1 MDRPRRVHY
10 DMDFKLTRD
19 LEKDKEKE
27 KDNNLDPFGYNDND
41 FLNPIEDVVEEE
53 PKKISEGTASWLED
67 TDKLNLPSRIY
78 NSNNTNNSNNPRSNS
93 GEINYKEKN
102 AFHSRENNLFERKI
116 NSTNNFRENGKD
128 IKEELELEKMKSNRL
143 QVELDKLRS
152 KKEIINTKNILQF
165 VHKISYDSLGL
176 GKKIGQGGFSEIYES
191 QWMGI
196 PIAVKV
202 IFDPNINEAL
212 MEEFNNEIE
221 KLFILRH
228 PYIIQLY
235 GITDREKKQKLA
247 VITELAPRG
256 SLFDYLHKNP
266 KTKNNLSL
274 EFKNKI
280 TKQLIHTMAYI
291 HSRGYVHRDLKTQNI
306 LLDKNLD
313 MKLCDFG
320 LTKLKSELNSGSGQF
335 AGTPC
340 YMAPELFDRKFYDD
354 KIDVFAFGTVVWE
367 IYTQKIPYFNCEAME
382 IKQKVTKGEELICSS
397 IVPKQIA
404 SLIEKC
410 RRVKPTERPSF
421 KEMESMDLF

>member
-1 MDRPRRVHY
+1 MDRPRRVHHDIDY
-10 DMDFKLTRD
+10 RVTRD
-19 LEKDKEKE
+19 IEREKE
-27 KDNNLDPFGYNDND
+27 KNNNLDPFGFNNNDE
-41 FLNPIEDVVEEE
+41 LNPEIENIQEEQ
-53 PKKISEGTASWLED
+53 KKAPGGTASWLED
-67 TDKLNLPSRIY
+67 IDKLNLPSRSFY
-78 NSNNTNNSNNPRSNS
+78 NPKKANEVLNS
-93 GEINYKEKN
+93 KEKDN
-102 AFHSRENNLFERKI
+102 HIHSRDNLLFDR
-116 NSTNNFRENGKD
+116 NHSSNFTNNFRENEKD
-128 IKEELELEKMKSNRL
+128 IKEELELEKLKSKRL
-143 QVELDKLRS
+143 QSELDKLKA
-152 KKEIINTKNILQF
+152 KKDIINSKQILQY
-165 VHKISYDSLGL
+165 VHKISYESLGL
-176 GKKIGQGGFSEIYES
+176 GKKIGQGGFSEIFES

-196 PIAVKV
+196 PVAVKV

-212 MEEFNNEIE
+212 LEEFNNEIE

-235 GITDREKKQKLA
+235 GINDSEKNQKLA
-247 VITELAPRG
+247 VITELAPKG
-256 SLFDYLHKNP
+256 SLFDYLHKNS

-280 TKQLIHTMAYI
+280 TKQLVHTMAYI

-354 KIDVFAFGTVVWE
+354 KVDVFAFGTVVWE
-367 IYTQKIPYFNCEAME
+367 IYTQKIPYFNCEALE

-410 RRVKPTERPSF
+410 RRVKPSERPSF
-421 KEMESMDLF
+421 SDIEMMDLF

>member
-1 MDRPRRVHY
+1 MDRPRRVPFEFEY
-10 DMDFKLTRD
+10 KNNR
-19 LEKDKEKE
+19 EKEKE
-27 KDNNLDPFGYNDND
+27 REKENNIDPFGITSPEFLEPNEETNEDN
-41 FLNPIEDVVEEE
+41 LKSGEA
-53 PKKISEGTASWLED
+53 KLSWLD
-67 TDKLNLPSRIY
+67 DVDSLHLPSRKY
-78 NSNNTNNSNNPRSNS
+78 NKNDEFNKEEKIDIHNSHKNMHYDRNNNEK
-93 GEINYKEKN
+93 EI
-102 AFHSRENNLFERKI
+102 
-116 NSTNNFRENGKD
+116 KD
-128 IKEELELEKMKSNRL
+128 ELELEKIKVNRL
-143 QVELDKLRS
+143 QAEINRLKNI
-152 KKEIINTKNILQF
+152 KETMNTKNILHF
-165 VHKISYDSLGL
+165 VNKISFNSLGL

-191 QWMGI
+191 QWLGI
-196 PIAVKV
+196 PVAVKV
-202 IFDPNINEAL
+202 IFDPKITEEL
-212 MEEFNNEIE
+212 LEEFNNEIE

-235 GITDREKKQKLA
+235 GITDKEKSQKLA
-247 VITELAPRG
+247 VITELAPKG

-280 TKQLIHTMAYI
+280 TKQLICTMAYI

-354 KIDVFAFGTVVWE
+354 KIDVFAFGTVLWE
-367 IYTQKIPYFNCEAME
+367 IYTQKIPYANCDAME
-382 IKQKVTKGEELICSS
+382 IKQKVTKGEELYCSS

-404 SLIEKC
+404 NLIQKC
-410 RRVKPTERPSF
+410 RCVKASDRPSF
-421 KEMESMDLF
+421 EEIEKMNVL

>member
-1 MDRPRRVHY
+1 MDRPRRVHHDIDY
-10 DMDFKLTRD
+10 RVTRD
-19 LEKDKEKE
+19 IEREKE
-27 KDNNLDPFGYNDND
+27 KNNNLDPFGFNNNDE
-41 FLNPIEDVVEEE
+41 LNPEIENIQEEQ
-53 PKKISEGTASWLED
+53 KKAPGGTASWLED
-67 TDKLNLPSRIY
+67 IDKLNLPSRSFY
-78 NSNNTNNSNNPRSNS
+78 NPKKTNEELNS
-93 GEINYKEKN
+93 KEKDN
-102 AFHSRENNLFERKI
+102 HIHSRDNLLFDR
-116 NSTNNFRENGKD
+116 NHSSNFTNNFRENEKD
-128 IKEELELEKMKSNRL
+128 IKEELELEKLKSKRL
-143 QVELDKLRS
+143 QSELDKLKA
-152 KKEIINTKNILQF
+152 KKDIINSKQILQY
-165 VHKISYDSLGL
+165 VHKISYESLGL
-176 GKKIGQGGFSEIYES
+176 GKKIGQGGFSEIFES

-196 PIAVKV
+196 PVAVKV

-212 MEEFNNEIE
+212 LEEFNNEIE

-235 GITDREKKQKLA
+235 GITDSEKNQKLA
-247 VITELAPRG
+247 VITELAPKG
-256 SLFDYLHKNP
+256 SLFDYLHKNS

-280 TKQLIHTMAYI
+280 TKQLVHTMAYI

-340 YMAPELFDRKFYDD
+340 YMDPELFDRKFYDD
-354 KIDVFAFGTVVWE
+354 KVDVFAFGTVVWE
-367 IYTQKIPYFNCEAME
+367 IYTQKIPYFNCEALE

-410 RRVKPTERPSF
+410 RRVKPSERPSF
-421 KEMESMDLF
+421 SDIEMMDLF

>member
-1 MDRPRRVHY
+1 MERPRRVFHDIDY
-10 DMDFKLTRD
+10 KITK
-19 LEKDKEKE
+19 EIEKEKE

-41 FLNPIEDVVEEE
+41 FLNPVIDNYEEE
-53 PKKISEGTASWLED
+53 PKKEPTASWLED

-78 NSNNTNNSNNPRSNS
+78 QNNNNNNNVNNNNISKRFS
-93 GEINYKEKN
+93 GEIKSNQ
-102 AFHSRENNLFERKI
+102 FHSRDKNIFDR
-116 NSTNNFRENGKD
+116 SNNFNNERD
-128 IKEELELEKMKSNRL
+128 LKEELEIEKMKCNRI
-143 QVELDKLRS
+143 QAELDKLKA
-152 KKEIINTKNILQF
+152 KKEIINTKNILQY

-176 GKKIGQGGFSEIYES
+176 GKKIGQGGFSEIFES
-191 QWMGI
+191 HWMGI

-212 MEEFNNEIE
+212 LEEFNNEIE

-235 GITDREKKQKLA
+235 GITDNEKNQKLA

-367 IYTQKIPYFNCEAME
+367 IYTQKIPYFNCEALE

-410 RRVKPTERPSF
+410 RRVKPSERPSF
-421 KEMESMDLF
+421 KEMENMDLF

>member
-1 MDRPRRVHY
+1 MERPRRVFHDIDY
-10 DMDFKLTRD
+10 KITK
-19 LEKDKEKE
+19 EIEKEKE

-41 FLNPIEDVVEEE
+41 FLNPVIDNYEEE
-53 PKKISEGTASWLED
+53 QKKEPTASWLED

-78 NSNNTNNSNNPRSNS
+78 QNNNNNNNINNNNISKRFS
-93 GEINYKEKN
+93 GEIKSNQ
-102 AFHSRENNLFERKI
+102 FHSRDKNIFDRN
-116 NSTNNFRENGKD
+116 NNFNNERD
-128 IKEELELEKMKSNRL
+128 LKEELEIEKMKCNRI
-143 QVELDKLRS
+143 QAELDKLKA
-152 KKEIINTKNILQF
+152 KKEIINTKNILQY

-176 GKKIGQGGFSEIYES
+176 GKKIGQGGFSEIFES
-191 QWMGI
+191 HWMGI

-212 MEEFNNEIE
+212 LEEFNNEIE

-235 GITDREKKQKLA
+235 GITDNEKNQKLA

-367 IYTQKIPYFNCEAME
+367 IYTQKIPYFNCEALE

-410 RRVKPTERPSF
+410 RRVKPSERPSF
-421 KEMESMDLF
+421 KEMENMDLF

>member
-1 MDRPRRVHY
+1 MDRPRRVHHDIDY
-10 DMDFKLTRD
+10 RVTRD
-19 LEKDKEKE
+19 IEREKE
-27 KDNNLDPFGYNDND
+27 KNNNLDPFGFNNNDE
-41 FLNPIEDVVEEE
+41 LNQEIENIEEE
-53 PKKISEGTASWLED
+53 QKKAPGGTASWLED
-67 TDKLNLPSRIY
+67 IDKLNLPSRSFY
-78 NSNNTNNSNNPRSNS
+78 NPKKTNEELNS
-93 GEINYKEKN
+93 KEKDN
-102 AFHSRENNLFERKI
+102 HIHSRDNLLFDR
-116 NSTNNFRENGKD
+116 NHSSNFTNNFRENEKD
-128 IKEELELEKMKSNRL
+128 IKEELELEKLKSKRL
-143 QVELDKLRS
+143 QSELDKLKA
-152 KKEIINTKNILQF
+152 KKDIINSKQILQY
-165 VHKISYDSLGL
+165 VHKISYESLGL
-176 GKKIGQGGFSEIYES
+176 GKKIGQGGFSEIFES

-196 PIAVKV
+196 PVAVKV

-212 MEEFNNEIE
+212 LEEFNNEIE

-235 GITDREKKQKLA
+235 GITDSEKNQKLA
-247 VITELAPRG
+247 VITELAPKG
-256 SLFDYLHKNP
+256 SLFDYLHKNS

-280 TKQLIHTMAYI
+280 TKQLVHTMAYI

-367 IYTQKIPYFNCEAME
+367 IYTQKIPYFNCEALE
-382 IKQKVTKGEELICSS
+382 IK
-397 IVPKQIA
+397 
-404 SLIEKC
+404 
-410 RRVKPTERPSF
+410 
-421 KEMESMDLF
+421 

>member
-1 MDRPRRVHY
+1 MDRPRRVFHDIDY
-10 DMDFKLTRD
+10 KVTRD
-19 LEKDKEKE
+19 IEKEKE

-41 FLNPIEDVVEEE
+41 FLNPVIDNVEEE
-53 PKKISEGTASWLED
+53 PKKAEPTASWLED

-78 NSNNTNNSNNPRSNS
+78 NIDNKKSNS

-102 AFHSRENNLFERKI
+102 INPIHSRDKIFDRNN
-116 NSTNNFRENGKD
+116 NNFREKD
-128 IKEELELEKMKSNRL
+128 IKDELEIEKMKSHRL
-143 QVELDKLRS
+143 QTELDKLRT
-152 KKEIINTKNILQF
+152 KKEIINTKNVLQYIN
-165 VHKISYDSLGL
+165 KISYDSLGL
-176 GKKIGQGGFSEIYES
+176 GKKIGQGGFSEIFES

-196 PIAVKV
+196 PVAVKV
-202 IFDPNINEAL
+202 IFDPNITEAL
-212 MEEFNNEIE
+212 LEEFNNEIE

-235 GITDREKKQKLA
+235 GITDSEKNQKLA
-247 VITELAPRG
+247 VITELAPKG

-266 KTKNNLSL
+266 KTKNNIPL
-274 EFKNKI
+274 EFKNRI

-313 MKLCDFG
+313 MKLWDFG

-340 YMAPELFDRKFYDD
+340 YMAPELFDRKYYDE

-367 IYTQKIPYFNCEAME
+367 IYTQKIPYFNCEALE

-397 IVPKQIA
+397 IVPKNIA
-404 SLIEKC
+404 NLIEKC
-410 RRVKPTERPSF
+410 GKMKASERPSF
-421 KEMESMDLF
+421 KDMENMDLF

>member
-1 MDRPRRVHY
+1 MDRPRRVHHDIDY
-10 DMDFKLTRD
+10 RVTRD
-19 LEKDKEKE
+19 IEREKE
-27 KDNNLDPFGYNDND
+27 KNNNLDPFGFNNNDE
-41 FLNPIEDVVEEE
+41 LNPEMENIQEEQ
-53 PKKISEGTASWLED
+53 KKAPGGTASWLED
-67 TDKLNLPSRIY
+67 IDKLNLPSRSFY
-78 NSNNTNNSNNPRSNS
+78 NPKKTNEELNS
-93 GEINYKEKN
+93 KEKDN
-102 AFHSRENNLFERKI
+102 HIHSRDNLLFDR
-116 NSTNNFRENGKD
+116 NHSSNFTNNFRENEKD
-128 IKEELELEKMKSNRL
+128 IKEELELEKLKSKRL
-143 QVELDKLRS
+143 QSELDKLKA
-152 KKEIINTKNILQF
+152 KKDIINSKQILQY
-165 VHKISYDSLGL
+165 VHKISYESLGL
-176 GKKIGQGGFSEIYES
+176 GKKIGQGGFSEIFES

-196 PIAVKV
+196 PVAVKV

-212 MEEFNNEIE
+212 LEEFNNEIE

-235 GITDREKKQKLA
+235 GITDSEKNQKLA
-247 VITELAPRG
+247 VITELAPKG
-256 SLFDYLHKNP
+256 SLFDYLHKNS

-280 TKQLIHTMAYI
+280 TKQLVHTMAYI

-354 KIDVFAFGTVVWE
+354 KVDVFAFGTVVWE
-367 IYTQKIPYFNCEAME
+367 IYTQKIPYFNCEALE

-410 RRVKPTERPSF
+410 RRVKPSERPSF
-421 KEMESMDLF
+421 SDIEMMDLF

>member
-1 MDRPRRVHY
+1 MDRPRRVHHDIDY
-10 DMDFKLTRD
+10 RVTRD
-19 LEKDKEKE
+19 IEREKE
-27 KDNNLDPFGYNDND
+27 KNNNLDPFGFNNNDE
-41 FLNPIEDVVEEE
+41 LNPEIENIEEE
-53 PKKISEGTASWLED
+53 QKKAPGGTASWLED
-67 TDKLNLPSRIY
+67 IDKLNLPSRSFY
-78 NSNNTNNSNNPRSNS
+78 NPKKTNEELNS
-93 GEINYKEKN
+93 KEKDN
-102 AFHSRENNLFERKI
+102 HIHSRDNLLFDR
-116 NSTNNFRENGKD
+116 NHSSNFTNNFLENEKD
-128 IKEELELEKMKSNRL
+128 IKEELELEKLKSKRL
-143 QVELDKLRS
+143 QSELDKLKA
-152 KKEIINTKNILQF
+152 KKDIINSKQILQY
-165 VHKISYDSLGL
+165 VHKISYESLGL
-176 GKKIGQGGFSEIYES
+176 GKKIGQGGFSEIFES

-196 PIAVKV
+196 PVAVKV

-212 MEEFNNEIE
+212 LEEFNNEIE

-235 GITDREKKQKLA
+235 GITDSEKNQKLA
-247 VITELAPRG
+247 VITELAPKG
-256 SLFDYLHKNP
+256 SLFDYLHKNS

-280 TKQLIHTMAYI
+280 TKQLVHTMAYI

-354 KIDVFAFGTVVWE
+354 KVDVFAFGTVVWE
-367 IYTQKIPYFNCEAME
+367 IYTQKIPYFNCEALE

-410 RRVKPTERPSF
+410 RRVKPSERPSF
-421 KEMESMDLF
+421 SDIEMMDLF

>member
-1 MDRPRRVHY
+1 MDRPRRVHHDIDY
-10 DMDFKLTRD
+10 RVTRD
-19 LEKDKEKE
+19 IEREKE
-27 KDNNLDPFGYNDND
+27 KNNNLDPFGYNNND
-41 FLNPIEDVVEEE
+41 ELNPEIENIQEEQ
-53 PKKISEGTASWLED
+53 KKAPGGTASWLED
-67 TDKLNLPSRIY
+67 IDKLNLPSRSFY
-78 NSNNTNNSNNPRSNS
+78 NPKKTNEELNS
-93 GEINYKEKN
+93 KEKDN
-102 AFHSRENNLFERKI
+102 HIHSRDNLLFDR
-116 NSTNNFRENGKD
+116 NHSSNFTNNFRENEKD
-128 IKEELELEKMKSNRL
+128 IKEELELEKLKSKRL
-143 QVELDKLRS
+143 QSELDKLKA
-152 KKEIINTKNILQF
+152 KKDIINSKQILQY
-165 VHKISYDSLGL
+165 VHKISYESLGL
-176 GKKIGQGGFSEIYES
+176 GKKIGQGGFSEIFES

-196 PIAVKV
+196 PVAVKV

-212 MEEFNNEIE
+212 LEEFNNEIE

-235 GITDREKKQKLA
+235 GITDSEKNQKLA
-247 VITELAPRG
+247 VITELAPKG
-256 SLFDYLHKNP
+256 SLFDYLHKNS

-280 TKQLIHTMAYI
+280 TKQLVHTMAYI

-354 KIDVFAFGTVVWE
+354 KVDVFAFGTVVWE
-367 IYTQKIPYFNCEAME
+367 IYTQKIPYFNCEALE

-410 RRVKPTERPSF
+410 RRVKPSERPSF
-421 KEMESMDLF
+421 SDIEMMDLF

>member
-1 MDRPRRVHY
+1 MERPRRVFHDIDY
-10 DMDFKLTRD
+10 KITK
-19 LEKDKEKE
+19 EIEKEKE

-41 FLNPIEDVVEEE
+41 FLNPVIDNYEEE
-53 PKKISEGTASWLED
+53 PKKEPTASWLED

-78 NSNNTNNSNNPRSNS
+78 QNNNNNNNINNNNISKRFS
-93 GEINYKEKN
+93 GEIKSNQ
-102 AFHSRENNLFERKI
+102 FHSRDKNIFDRN
-116 NSTNNFRENGKD
+116 NNFNKERD
-128 IKEELELEKMKSNRL
+128 LKEELEIEKMKCNRI
-143 QVELDKLRS
+143 QAELDKLKA
-152 KKEIINTKNILQF
+152 KKEIINTKNILQY

-176 GKKIGQGGFSEIYES
+176 GKKIGQGGFSEIFES
-191 QWMGI
+191 HWMGI

-212 MEEFNNEIE
+212 LEEFNNEIE

-235 GITDREKKQKLA
+235 GITDNEKNQKLA

-367 IYTQKIPYFNCEAME
+367 IYTQKIPYFNCEALE

-410 RRVKPTERPSF
+410 RRVKPSERPSF
-421 KEMESMDLF
+421 KEMENMDLF

>member
-1 MDRPRRVHY
+1 MDRPRRVHHDIDY
-10 DMDFKLTRD
+10 RVTRD
-19 LEKDKEKE
+19 IEREKE
-27 KDNNLDPFGYNDND
+27 KNNNLDPFGFNNNDE
-41 FLNPIEDVVEEE
+41 LNLEIENIEEE
-53 PKKISEGTASWLED
+53 QKKAPGGTASWLED
-67 TDKLNLPSRIY
+67 IDKLNLPSRSFY
-78 NSNNTNNSNNPRSNS
+78 NPKKTNEELNS
-93 GEINYKEKN
+93 KEKDN
-102 AFHSRENNLFERKI
+102 HIHSRDNLLFDR
-116 NSTNNFRENGKD
+116 NHSSNFTNNFRENEKD
-128 IKEELELEKMKSNRL
+128 IKEELELEKLKSKRL
-143 QVELDKLRS
+143 QSELDKLKA
-152 KKEIINTKNILQF
+152 KKDIINSKQILQY
-165 VHKISYDSLGL
+165 VHKISYESLGL
-176 GKKIGQGGFSEIYES
+176 GKKIGQGGFSEIFES

-196 PIAVKV
+196 PVAVKV

-212 MEEFNNEIE
+212 LEEFNNEIE

-235 GITDREKKQKLA
+235 GITDSEKNQKLA
-247 VITELAPRG
+247 VITELAPKG
-256 SLFDYLHKNP
+256 SLFDYLHKNS

-280 TKQLIHTMAYI
+280 TKQLVHTMAYI

-354 KIDVFAFGTVVWE
+354 KVDVFAFGTVVWE
-367 IYTQKIPYFNCEAME
+367 IYTQKIPYFNCEALE

-410 RRVKPTERPSF
+410 RRVKPSERPSF
-421 KEMESMDLF
+421 SDIEMMDLF

>member
-1 MDRPRRVHY
+1 MERPRRVFHDIDY
-10 DMDFKLTRD
+10 KITR
-19 LEKDKEKE
+19 EKEKEKE
-27 KDNNLDPFGYNDND
+27 KDNNLDPFGFNDND
-41 FLNPIEDVVEEE
+41 FLNPVIDNYEEE
-53 PKKISEGTASWLED
+53 PKKEPTASWLED

-78 NSNNTNNSNNPRSNS
+78 QKNNSNNNS
-93 GEINYKEKN
+93 GEINFNEKKLN
-102 AFHSRENNLFERKI
+102 QFHSRDKNIFDRNN
-116 NSTNNFRENGKD
+116 NSNQEKD
-128 IKEELELEKMKSNRL
+128 IKEELELEKMKCNRL
-143 QVELDKLRS
+143 QSELDKLKA
-152 KKEIINTKNILQF
+152 KKEIMNAKNILQY

-176 GKKIGQGGFSEIYES
+176 GKKIGQGGFSEIFES
-191 QWMGI
+191 HWMGI

-212 MEEFNNEIE
+212 LEEFNNEIE

-235 GITDREKKQKLA
+235 GITDNEKNQKLA

-367 IYTQKIPYFNCEAME
+367 IYTQKIPYFNCEALE

-404 SLIEKC
+404 GLIEKC
-410 RRVKPTERPSF
+410 RRVKPSERPSF